1 MISFRRKLAWLWGCL
16 GAWLLLTAS
25 AIAHNMPN
33 SVVSLDFHR
42 DGVSAE
48 LILPL
53 NELELAFKQ
62 PLMREPEATV
72 RNHGP
77 ELQRYILGHIH
88 PKAPDGREWKVE
100 LRDQT
105 VLMGGTQPDL
115 LVHVW
120 MTPPEGAPLRRFAF
134 DFSVIHDEVMNH
146 ISMVAIRN
154 DWNNAVFSSK
164 PEPVGSLQYTV
175 TSLEIDRTQGNWWQG
190 FKSVLKLGIHHIAE
204 GTDHLLFLLV
214 LLLPAP
220 LLAGKARWKG
230 FGGWRKSFSKLL
242 KIVTAFT
249 IGHSLT
255 LFIGAVGWVNFPSQ
269 PIEVLIAFS
278 ILVSAIHAIRPCF
291 PERETWI
298 AGGFGLI
305 HGLAFAGSIAEFGFS
320 PWHLALSI
328 LGFNLG
334 IELMQL
340 VVVLMIVPWLI
351 LLSRTRFYSPVRLTG
366 AVFAGI
372 SAIAWMGERALS
384 LPNPLEHSIEA
395 ITTHPFW
402 LPAGLCGLALTAT
415 WWERSRNR
423 LTHF

>member
-1 MISFRRKLAWLWGCL
+1 MISFLRKLALLL
-16 GAWLLLTAS
+16 GGLGTWLLLTAP
-25 AIAHNMPN
+25 AVAHNMPN
-33 SVVSLDFHR
+33 SMVFLDFHR
-42 DGVSAE
+42 DGVSTE
-48 LILPL
+48 LVLPL

-62 PLMREPEATV
+62 PLMQEPEATV

-77 ELQRYILGHIH
+77 KLQRYILENIH

-100 LRDQT
+100 LRDQS
-105 VLMGGTQPDL
+105 VLMGGEQPDL

-120 MTPPEGAPLRRFAF
+120 MTPPEGAPLRRFTF

-146 ISMVAIRN
+146 SSMVAIRN

-164 PEPVGSLQYTV
+164 PEPVGTIQYTI

-190 FKSVLKLGIHHIAE
+190 FRSVLELGIHHIAE

-230 FGGWRKSFSKLL
+230 FGGWKKSFSKLL

-255 LFIGAVGWVNFPSQ
+255 LLIGAVGWIKPPSQ

-340 VVVLMIVPWLI
+340 AVVLMIVPWLI

-366 AVFAGI
+366 AVFAGVA
-372 SAIAWMGERALS
+372 AIAWIGERALS

-395 ITTHPFW
+395 ITLHPYW
-402 LPAGLCGLALTAT
+402 LPATLCGLALTAT
-415 WWERSRNR
+415 WWEGWRNR
-423 LTHF
+423 LTHR